1 MGQLVRLGLDGRRLA
16 LPSNDKLQF
25 LLTTEEQIEYAF
37 FSVHHSPISVLV
49 DDESL
54 ATLSIYMDSAH
65 EFGMLYHYI
74 GAQNSSF
81 LFLYINKS

>member
-1 MGQLVRLGLDGRRLA
+1 MGHLVRLGLDGRRLA
-16 LPSNDKLQF
+16 LPSNDKFQF

-54 ATLSIYMDSAH
+54 ATLSIYMDSTH
-65 EFGMLYHYI
+65 MLACSITTLVPKTAVFYFCI
-74 GAQNSSF
+74 
-81 LFLYINKS
+81 